1 MAKVPKWP
9 KSQNGQNAL
18 VLTALPVS
26 SAGKCGGGGRGVV
39 GGGVGGQRKMTKQEY
54 DFRIIGY

>member
-26 SAGKCGGGGRGVV
+26 SAGKCGGGK
-39 GGGVGGQRKMTKQEY
+39 GGGWGGGWGVSAK
-54 DFRIIGY
+54 